1 MGIRKEKRN
10 LITKATSMMILS
22 GSLLITANNQE
33 AYADTASSQSYI
45 KSTIQK
51 GTVYNCGSLNVRK
64 GPGTSNSIIT
74 KVYSGN
80 TVEIQEKNSNGWY
93 KIKTPNGQ
101 VGWVSGAYIRLASNN
116 NQGSSVASSQPTQ
129 AINKN
134 GVVYNC
140 DSLNVRTGPGA
151 SNSII
156 TKVYSGNS
164 VYIQEKH
171 SNGWY
176 KVKTSNGQVGWVS
189 GSYVKIQEA
198 SSNQNNQNNNQNN
211 QVTNNNKSKKIV
223 DLAHKQLGKPYV
235 WGAEGPSSFDC
246 SGLTSYVYKNA
257 AGVKLPRTSKSQGT
271 VGRYVSKAN
280 LKPGDLVFFA
290 SNGKTINHVGI
301 YIGNSKM
308 IHSPKPG
315 QNVRIDSISSG
326 YYAKN
331 YFTARAVL

>member
-1 MGIRKEKRN
+1 MGIRKDKMN
-10 LITKATSMMILS
+10 IISKAAGMMILS
-22 GSLLITANNQE
+22 GSLFIATNNQE
-33 AYADTASSQSYI
+33 AYADSASSQSYI
-45 KSTIQK
+45 RNSVQK
-51 GTVYNCGSLNVRK
+51 GTIYNCDFLNVRK
-64 GPGTSNSIIT
+64 GPGT
-74 KVYSGN
+74 
-80 TVEIQEKNSNGWY
+80 
-93 KIKTPNGQ
+93 
-101 VGWVSGAYIRLASNN
+101 
-116 NQGSSVASSQPTQ
+116 
-129 AINKN
+129 
-134 GVVYNC
+134 
-140 DSLNVRTGPGA
+140 

-189 GSYVKIQEA
+189 GSYVKIQE
-198 SSNQNNQNNNQNN
+198 SNNNQNNNQNN
-211 QVTNNNKSKKIV
+211 QVTNNNKAKKIV

-235 WGAEGPSSFDC
+235 WGAEGPNSFDC

-331 YFTARAVL
+331 YFTARVVL

>member
-1 MGIRKEKRN
+1 MGIRKDKMN
-10 LITKATSMMILS
+10 IISKAAGMMILS
-22 GSLLITANNQE
+22 GSLFIATNNQE
-33 AYADTASSQSYI
+33 AYADSASSQSYI
-45 KSTIQK
+45 RNSVQEGTIYNCDFLNVRK
-51 GTVYNCGSLNVRK
+51 GPGTSNSVVTKVYPGNTVEIQEKHNNGWYKIKTPNGQVGWASGAYIRVSSDNTQTVSNTPENKPTQSINKNGVVYNCGSLNVRK
-64 GPGTSNSIIT
+64 GPGTSNAVIA

-80 TVEIQEKNSNGWY
+80 SVYIQEKSSNGWY

-101 VGWVSGAYIRLASNN
+101 I
-116 NQGSSVASSQPTQ
+116 
-129 AINKN
+129 
-134 GVVYNC
+134 
-140 DSLNVRTGPGA
+140 
-151 SNSII
+151 
-156 TKVYSGNS
+156 
-164 VYIQEKH
+164 
-171 SNGWY
+171 
-176 KVKTSNGQVGWVS
+176 GWVS

-198 SSNQNNQNNNQNN
+198 NSNQNNNQNS
-211 QVTNNNKSKKIV
+211 QVTNSNKSKQIV